1 MLEKCVHF
9 VKGDLLH
16 EPWYARV
23 EKWFGSSK
31 ARRIEPSMK
40 WTNTKPIVPGFYWFQ
55 SRGGRKRV
63 VEIHKDPS
71 TRKLYVTH
79 TGTMLEDLAN
89 DGYRW
94 AGPIPEP
101 QEQ

>member
-1 MLEKCVHF
+1 
-9 VKGDLLH
+9 
-16 EPWYARV
+16 
-23 EKWFGSSK
+23 
-31 ARRIEPSMK
+31 MK
-40 WTNTKPIVPGFYWFQ
+40 WTNTKPTVPGFYWFQ

-63 VEIHKDPS
+63 VEIRKDPS

-79 TGTMLEDLAN
+79 TGTVLEELSG
-89 DGYRW
+89 DGSRW